1 MDTNVVINDR
11 PNLQPEQVP
20 VENVSSGLD
29 SIANKMA
36 AMKEQTLRNQMLAPN
51 QTETGSVDAAADTA
65 PVAPEGTTVDSD
77 SDAYIVEPEVDAPEA
92 EYSESSDE
100 DHAPE
105 EVSRADSSAEDLIDF
120 LEFAETNPN
129 AKFKFMRN
137 GKEIVV
143 DAKKAAAILG
153 QGAAISEDA
162 RQLKIEKAEFDEYL
176 QTKRAETE
184 GLFLAMEFTVA
195 PQLRKAYDEIVKT
208 QGYQN
213 TFQQQLAQ
221 TTDPATQA
229 RIRANMQQNEQYIA
243 QQAQLVN
250 SIKPQVQQ
258 FYDVRKQ
265 QVSGI
270 LESNRKNFKDKELK
284 NEYVYKEVRSKI
296 AEGWESA
303 NNQLVPGIPN
313 IDLISADEHIL
324 SLLRDGLKYRD
335 KPKAKSAGGSIAA
348 LTQKRSGSIGNT
360 RSSSDVESLRE
371 KAKGGD
377 KKAADNLLVAQLQSI
392 RAARN
397 TRGR

>member
-1 MDTNVVINDR
+1 MDTNAVINDR
-11 PNLQPEQVP
+11 PNLPPEQVP
-20 VENVSSGLD
+20 VENISTGLD

-51 QTETGSVDAAADTA
+51 QAETGSVDAAADTA
-65 PVAPEGTTVDSD
+65 PVAPEGDADD

-92 EYSESSDE
+92 EYSESSD
-100 DHAPE
+100 DDYAPE
-105 EVSRADSSAEDLIDF
+105 EVSKADSSAEELIDF

-221 TTDPATQA
+221 TSDPAQQA

-250 SIKPQVQQ
+250 SMKPQVQQ

-360 RSSSDVESLRE
+360 RSSNDVESLRE
-371 KAKGGD
+371 KAKSGD